1 MMSLQGALY
10 PWRFRIVLALLALL
24 VGVIAWRIVD
34 LQVMDQGFLKGQGD
48 ARSVRHI
55 PIPAHRGLITDRNG
69 EPLAVSTPVTTLWG
83 NPKELQAARARWPE
97 LAKALGQDAAVLSER
112 LQSQASREFMYLV
125 RGLTPEQG
133 QEILDLKIPGVYAQ
147 EEFRRFYP
155 AGEVAAHVVGF
166 TDIDDRGR
174 EGMELAYD
182 EWLAGVPGKRQV
194 LKDRRGRLIKD
205 VQVTKNA
212 KPGKAMALSI
222 DLRLQYLAHSELRN
236 VVHEYGAK
244 AASLVMVDVK
254 TGEILAMANQPT
266 YNPNNRRNLQ
276 PAAMRNRAMIDV
288 FEPGSTVKPFSI
300 AAALATGKYQP
311 DSVVNTLPGWM
322 RIGRYTIRDVSR
334 GGMLSLTGIL
344 MKSSN
349 VGISKIALD
358 IGAEPV
364 YAVMQQAGFGQDT
377 GLGFPGERVGN
388 LPNHRKWRDAET
400 ASLAYGYGLS
410 VTAVQLA
417 HAYAVLGNQGT
428 NVPLSLLRLDRAQD
442 GVQVIDK
449 QISGT
454 VLQMLRAV
462 VEEEGGGGARA
473 KVPGYHVGGKSGT
486 AKKISGTGGYTKDA
500 YRSFFA
506 GVAPL
511 SNPRIAAVV
520 VVDEPSKGQYYGGLV
535 AAPVFGKVMARAL
548 RLMNVAPDNLP
559 PPAELQTAEAAKG
572 KEGAADA
579 DAIESPAATRRQRR
593 PDPRADAR
601 QPQGSWWRPVPGGA
615 GAAA

>member
-1 MMSLQGALY
+1 MTLQGALY
-10 PWRFRIVLALLALL
+10 PWRFRIVLTLLALL
-24 VGVIAWRIVD
+24 VGAIVWRIVD

-83 NPKELQAARARWPE
+83 NPKELQAAKSRWPD
-97 LAKALGQDAAVLSER
+97 LAKALGQDAAALSER
-112 LQSQASREFMYLV
+112 LRSQASREFIYLV

-133 QEILDLKIPGVYAQ
+133 QEVLDLKIPGVYAQ

-205 VQVTKNA
+205 VQVVKNA
-212 KPGKAMALSI
+212 KAGKAMALSI

-236 VVHEYGAK
+236 VVQEYGAK

-300 AAALATGKYQP
+300 AAALGTGKYQP

-334 GGMLSLTGIL
+334 GGMLTLTGIL

-417 HAYAVLGNQGT
+417 HAYAVLGNQGS
-428 NVPLSLLRLDRAQD
+428 NVPLSLLRLDRTQD

-449 QISGT
+449 EISGI

-511 SNPRIAAVV
+511 SNPRIAAVI

-572 KEGAADA
+572 K
-579 DAIESPAATRRQRR
+579 
-593 PDPRADAR
+593 
-601 QPQGSWWRPVPGGA
+601 GGRI
-615 GAAA
+615 

>member
-48 ARSVRHI
+48 ARSVRHM

-572 KEGAADA
+572 K
-579 DAIESPAATRRQRR
+579 
-593 PDPRADAR
+593 
-601 QPQGSWWRPVPGGA
+601 GGRS
-615 GAAA
+615 

>member
-364 YAVMQQAGFGQDT
+364 YAVMRQAGFGQDT

-559 PPAELQTAEAAKG
+559 PPAELQTAETSEGKG
-572 KEGAADA
+572 GR
-579 DAIESPAATRRQRR
+579 S
-593 PDPRADAR
+593 
-601 QPQGSWWRPVPGGA
+601 
-615 GAAA
+615 